1 MRVIEMGTALTRGI
15 RDGGIIPCGKHFPG
29 HGAADKDSH
38 WVLPIVRKSLEEL
51 EAVELPP
58 FIHAIRNGVESIMTA
73 HVRFTALDANLPATL
88 SAKIVTGLLRHQLGY
103 ESLVFSD
110 DMEMKAIS
118 DNYSANE
125 AAALA
130 VGAGVDMLLFCHE
143 LQSAVEAVE
152 FLCQQAEQDAALRV
166 QIEKSHQRI
175 DALKKR
181 CLKSFTGVPDDEL
194 VGQIARLNHRRMVEE
209 IQGNL

>member
-1 MRVIEMGTALTRGI
+1 
-15 RDGGIIPCGKHFPG
+15 
-29 HGAADKDSH
+29 
-38 WVLPIVRKSLEEL
+38 
-51 EAVELPP
+51 
-58 FIHAIRNGVESIMTA
+58 
-73 HVRFTALDANLPATL
+73 
-88 SAKIVTGLLRHQLGY
+88 
-103 ESLVFSD
+103 
-110 DMEMKAIS
+110 MEMKAIS